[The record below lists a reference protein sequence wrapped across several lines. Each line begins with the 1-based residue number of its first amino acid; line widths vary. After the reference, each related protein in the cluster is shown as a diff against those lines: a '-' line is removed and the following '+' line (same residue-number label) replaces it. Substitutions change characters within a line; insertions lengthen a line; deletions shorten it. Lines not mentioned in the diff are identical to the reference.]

1 MKRLN
6 LSYINVICV
15 FVLSFAVMEYVN
27 LLIGRVGGFPVLA
40 GVLVSYSVMRYG
52 SFARK
57 NMACYMGIY
66 ILTWFIGTVVLLSQN
81 TQAGEISKSLVRRS
95 ISRHC
100 TAQPCQRYGDIFC
113 NCAHADSDCFTFP
126 LTVIKSR
133 KIYARYVLG
142 DTLFGR

>member
-66 ILTWFIGTVVLLSQN
+66 ILTWFIGTVVL
-81 TQAGEISKSLVRRS
+81 I
-95 ISRHC
+95 HC
-100 TAQPCQRYGDIFC
+100 
-113 NCAHADSDCFTFP
+113 
-126 LTVIKSR
+126 
-133 KIYARYVLG
+133 KILRLG
-142 DTLFGR
+142 QYQKAWSGAVF

>member
-40 GVLVSYSVMRYG
+40 GVLVSYSAMRYG

-57 NMACYMGIY
+57 NMACYNGHLYTDMVYRHGSALY
-66 ILTWFIGTVVLLSQN
+66 LKIL
-81 TQAGEISKSLVRRS
+81 R
-95 ISRHC
+95 
-100 TAQPCQRYGDIFC
+100 
-113 NCAHADSDCFTFP
+113 
-126 LTVIKSR
+126 
-133 KIYARYVLG
+133 LG
-142 DTLFGR
+142 QYQKAWSGAVF